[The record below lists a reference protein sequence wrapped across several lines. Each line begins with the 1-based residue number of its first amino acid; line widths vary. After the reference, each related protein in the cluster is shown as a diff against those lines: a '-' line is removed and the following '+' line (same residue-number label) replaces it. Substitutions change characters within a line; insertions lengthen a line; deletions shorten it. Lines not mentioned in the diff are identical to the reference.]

1 MYIYGPSHLHGSAQM
16 GRVHRAGGASELTGA
31 TGAAESSSVR
41 GSQMP
46 CDEVQLS
53 EGAQRAAEASRLTD
67 VARSLPDVR
76 MDLVMRVRSEIARG
90 MYETPEKLDVAVGRM
105 FDEIG

>member
-1 MYIYGPSHLHGSAQM
+1 MYIYGPSHLHGSAQLQ
-16 GRVHRAGGASELTGA
+16 GIQRKRNLHADTSDASA
-31 TGAAESSSVR
+31 VQR
-41 GSQMP
+41 SQTP

-53 EGAQRAAEASRLTD
+53 ENAQRAAEASRLTE
-67 VARSLPDVR
+67 VAKSLPDVR

-90 MYETPEKLDVAVGRM
+90 TYETPDKLDAAVGRL